1 MQDWRAEMGLL
12 RSIAR
17 EMAGLF
23 IDDGSL
29 AVVLLAWMVGGTI
42 ALRFLHAGHW
52 GGPVLAVGLAAVLM
66 ENVVRSSRHRR
77 TRSRASRHQD

>member
-1 MQDWRAEMGLL
+1 MRLL

-17 EMAGLF
+17 EIAGLF

-29 AVVLLAWMVGGTI
+29 ALVLLVWMVGGTI

-52 GGPVLAVGLAAVLM
+52 GGPVLALGLAALLM
-66 ENVVRSSRHRR
+66 ENVLRSSRRR
-77 TRSRASRHQD
+77 TKRREVAGGTTSRHQD